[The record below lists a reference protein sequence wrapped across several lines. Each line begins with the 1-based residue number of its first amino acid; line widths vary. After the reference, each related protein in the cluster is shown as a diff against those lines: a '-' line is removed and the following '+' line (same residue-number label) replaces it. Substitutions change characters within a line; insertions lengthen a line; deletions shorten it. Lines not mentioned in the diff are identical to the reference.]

1 VIVAH
6 QHRQGGGLMATFQE
20 QQARTVGFRSWSRG
34 RWLVVGGLVAAIVIA
49 LVLILIYTGA
59 GSGGRGG
66 Y

>member
-1 VIVAH
+1 
-6 QHRQGGGLMATFQE
+6 MATFQE